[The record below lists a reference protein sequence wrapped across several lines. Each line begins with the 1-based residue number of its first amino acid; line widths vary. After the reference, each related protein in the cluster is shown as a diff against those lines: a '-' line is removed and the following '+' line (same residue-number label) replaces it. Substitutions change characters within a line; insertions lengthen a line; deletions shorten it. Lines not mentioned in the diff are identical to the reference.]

1 MFDGIRKYGSLEQRV
16 MGSFIMYDHSE
27 DHKIQREEVVTM
39 MRTATAVAGAQLT
52 DAMIQ
57 QALETLMAIA
67 DTDHVCDSPFL
78 SLSFFTP
85 SSFHQHDHRA
95 TLWSCTRSCL
105 LHAPT
110 PLSPRS
116 STRSEDGAHHVCAT
130 DAQHLKYRPPFFL
143 LPFVLFLFVNDNKK
157 LCFSL
162 FFLLCFFFHFLS
174 DGLPLRQ

>member
-67 DTDHVCDSPFL
+67 DTDHVCDSLF
-78 SLSFFTP
+78 SSSFSFFIAIPLFINTTTERHFGAARDHVCCTRQP
-85 SSFHQHDHRA
+85 RCRQDLQLGLKMAHTTSVQPMHNISSIVHRSFLFSSSSSSS
-95 TLWSCTRSCL
+95 TTTRSCV
-105 LHAPT
+105 
-110 PLSPRS
+110 SP
-116 STRSEDGAHHVCAT
+116 
-130 DAQHLKYRPPFFL
+130 
-143 LPFVLFLFVNDNKK
+143 
-157 LCFSL
+157 FS
-162 FFLLCFFFHFLS
+162 FCCVFSFIF
-174 DGLPLRQ
+174 